1 MPSEIRVPEDTHDKQ
16 AALLATFLKRQAH
29 SYLIPRLERHA
40 RTTQLFPA
48 SSSLT
53 SQNLLGRVP
62 QNHRHTLQLA
72 AGRRTGIRCRLC
84 LHTRT
89 LPPRPSR
96 PQPRL
101 LGTDPPLRPL
111 HARSETVAQNPRQ
124 GTFRLGLTRSRAGPP
139 LSDGIRAGTG
149 TRPPDSNRDDAL
161 PPVRGRMA
169 AHTPSAAFHF
179 TPLFRN
185 PKPARSDVRYETLKL
200 TRSLL
205 LICPRKCRLKGFR
218 TAFFCVSQDGGGFVK
233 GGQGGL

>member
-111 HARSETVAQNPRQ
+111 HAQSETVAQNPRQ
-124 GTFRLGLTRSRAGPP
+124 GTFRLRLTRTGPTRRFQTASVPEQARARPIQTAMTLCRRFG
-139 LSDGIRAGTG
+139 AGWRH
-149 TRPPDSNRDDAL
+149 TRRL
-161 PPVRGRMA
+161 PRFIS
-169 AHTPSAAFHF
+169 HHSSET
-179 TPLFRN
+179 RN
-185 PKPARSDVRYETLKL
+185 PPGPTCGMK
-200 TRSLL
+200 
-205 LICPRKCRLKGFR
+205 RL
-218 TAFFCVSQDGGGFVK
+218 S
-233 GGQGGL
+233 

>member
-169 AHTPSAAFHF
+169 AHAPSAAFHF

-185 PKPARSDVRYETLKL
+185 PPGPTCGMK
-200 TRSLL
+200 
-205 LICPRKCRLKGFR
+205 RLSWREVFY
-218 TAFFCVSQDGGGFVK
+218 
-233 GGQGGL
+233 